1 MQTLTTYEAMRQF
14 YANRLQHTLAATGQ
28 QATQNG
34 LTEDTLNNLL
44 AEAEEKISKGGFKTE
59 EL

>member
-1 MQTLTTYEAMRQF
+1 MQTLTAYEAMRQF
-14 YANRLQHTLAATGQ
+14 YANRLQHTQAATGQ
-28 QATQNG
+28 QATPNG

-44 AEAEEKISKGGFKTE
+44 AGAEEKISKGAFKTE

>member
-1 MQTLTTYEAMRQF
+1 MQTLTAYDAMRQF
-14 YANRLQHTLAATGQ
+14 YANCLQHTLAATGQ

-34 LTEDTLNNLL
+34 LTEDTLSNLL
-44 AEAEEKISKGGFKTE
+44 TEAEEKISKGAFKTE